1 MALCFRKLFLKIK
14 RETKSEMENHGNKLL
29 NQTLDNLVFFSY
41 DYIVSIVS
49 LSIVKEGFG
58 CINTY

>member
-1 MALCFRKLFLKIK
+1 
-14 RETKSEMENHGNKLL
+14 MENHGNKLL